1 MKKVLLVVLIGFATL
16 KINAQTEKGKFL
28 IGASSSSLGFS
39 SLNSSVSMNN
49 SETEV
54 ETKNFNISVK
64 VAYFLLNN
72 IALGVNIPYSN
83 QLSDQDSP
91 EVYQKNTTFQIKPFT
106 RIYAYSNNHMGVF
119 LEGDVGFGKTKYEL
133 SFLNEQNNEQV
144 YNVVSYQLGGGFSF
158 FLTKYFSTDLFL
170 GYSSTKNKIDNQGYD
185 AETITDG
192 FVSSIGFSFFL

>member
-1 MKKVLLVVLIGFATL
+1 MKKILLVTL
-16 KINAQTEKGKFL
+16 LFSVMFKINAQTEKGNFL

-64 VAYFLLNN
+64 VAYFLLKNT
-72 IALGVNIPYSN
+72 ALGVNIPYNN
-83 QLSDQDSP
+83 QSSDQDSP
-91 EVYQKNTTFQIKPFT
+91 EVYQKNITYQIKPFT
-106 RIYAYSNNHMGVF
+106 RIYAYSNNRMGVF
-119 LEGDVGFGKTKYEL
+119 LEGDVGFGKTKYKS
-133 SFLNEQNNEQV
+133 SFLNEQNNEQI
-144 YNVVSYQLGGGFSF
+144 YNVVSYQLGCGFSF

-185 AETITDG
+185 GETITDG
-192 FVSSIGFSFFL
+192 FVSSVGFSVFL